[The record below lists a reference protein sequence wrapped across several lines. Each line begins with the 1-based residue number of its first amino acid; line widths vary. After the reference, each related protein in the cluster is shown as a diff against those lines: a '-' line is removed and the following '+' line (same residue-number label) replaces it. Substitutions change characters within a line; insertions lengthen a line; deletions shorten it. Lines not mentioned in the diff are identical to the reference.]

1 MRLFYLFT
9 VTLFTVNLSSCYL
22 TEKAKAFANLRHWKN
37 DSLEIELPYE
47 IKGRGSLH
55 NFTFEKFKDS
65 SANYIYLQNI
75 KQKIASSELVLVSKK
90 GYSFQRNLKGE
101 IYINDSLINI
111 NLKIPHYKN
120 GVVKKWTNYQFNG
133 KYIIK
138 VHK

>member
-1 MRLFYLFT
+1 M
-9 VTLFTVNLSSCYL
+9 